1 MRGLHTCTHMH
12 THGENTH
19 THSEPLKRLNQDTA
33 AASRSRKDRH
43 VFRSEAQLPER
54 GGEIVSLFLP
64 LFYFFLR
71 PAPQMPLNG
80 GHYGRRGWTGRHLQ
94 PLGRG
99 GVAPAGYYDKGC
111 GCITATGEL
120 EHQWLY
126 LPSLMGRTENEVSR
140 SVEKYPSGL
149 ERTGGKLYSSDCV

>member
-1 MRGLHTCTHMH
+1 MYSEVKRNYQS
-12 THGENTH
+12 GEGK
-19 THSEPLKRLNQDTA
+19 L
-33 AASRSRKDRH
+33 
-43 VFRSEAQLPER
+43 
-54 GGEIVSLFLP
+54 SLFFSLSFIFSCVPLP
-64 LFYFFLR
+64 RCLSMGVIMG
-71 PAPQMPLNG
+71 AGDGQGATCSHWEG
-80 GHYGRRGWTGRHLQ
+80 G
-94 PLGRG
+94 G
-99 GVAPAGYYDKGC
+99 GMAPAGYYDKGC